1 MQIISIAHTSPE
13 GIKHQQIR
21 PTIEVT
27 QWSKDNVGYDEAV
40 WEGPQYGT
48 PEMVAYL
55 EQLAEFLE
63 GKTVWAYN
71 AKFDQGEVEKMY
83 QEHNIEAPSC
93 KWVCAWHLYKAVT
106 PAALGAYKVDNFG
119 NPAFN
124 AALGLENSNLTVK
137 KGGIWVGTKL
147 VDACK
152 RFGIAW
158 DESGAHSADY
168 DVIMTSK
175 VIGKCKEQLE
185 GFGIVLED
193 TIDVILDVETTG
205 FVKKS
210 KAAPIK
216 AKSKIKAGIWNR
228 FQAFLTNWVG

>member
-1 MQIISIAHTSPE
+1 MPAKKSATL
-13 GIKHQQIR
+13 
-21 PTIEVT
+21 
-27 QWSKDNVGYDEAV
+27 NVGFPGAGGRTISATSSFA
-40 WEGPQYGT
+40 GPRGAG
-48 PEMVAYL
+48 PA
-55 EQLAEFLE
+55 
-63 GKTVWAYN
+63 
-71 AKFDQGEVEKMY
+71 
-83 QEHNIEAPSC
+83 
-93 KWVCAWHLYKAVT
+93 CAA
-106 PAALGAYKVDNFG
+106 
-119 NPAFN
+119 
-124 AALGLENSNLTVK
+124 
-137 KGGIWVGTKL
+137 
-147 VDACK
+147 
-152 RFGIAW
+152 AW